1 MYFVPVLLLALCLA
15 ACAEAQS
22 TPARDG
28 RLLAHGAE
36 RGLAV
41 APDLTLLISDEAVG
55 TRATITGHASSR

>member
-1 MYFVPVLLLALCLA
+1 VCANPPRVRGSSGVILRSLMYFFPVLLLA
-15 ACAEAQS
+15 
-22 TPARDG
+22 
-28 RLLAHGAE
+28 HGDE